1 MTRLTQIKERKD
13 LNDIYEAVQELVCA
27 FVVNQ
32 EEVERARKSKK
43 SMLKVYQDRDRDLE
57 LAFRDFLDTC
67 EQILGL

>member
-1 MTRLTQIKERKD
+1 M
-13 LNDIYEAVQELVCA
+13 YEAVQELVCA

-43 SMLKVYQDRDRDLE
+43 SMLKVYQNRDRDLE
-57 LAFRDFLDTC
+57 SAFRDCLDTC